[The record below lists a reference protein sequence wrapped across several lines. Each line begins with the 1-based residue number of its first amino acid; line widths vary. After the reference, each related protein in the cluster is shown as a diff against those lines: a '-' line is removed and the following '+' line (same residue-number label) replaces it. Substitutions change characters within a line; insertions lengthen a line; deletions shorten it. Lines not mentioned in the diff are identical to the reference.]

1 MPEEFYNQS
10 SRRRL
15 PKTNYCLLGNLIK
28 IKQMNPLTVRNI
40 YSDLFFILQKSPGS
54 RPLQVPRDWPHEA
67 CWVSTQ
73 ETLACSTD
81 HRVKDSKP
89 HVCFKGQSLR
99 KGTRVLQTA
108 SEKVKEQFLHL
119 LSRAAHRTA
128 RRQNTES
135 AVCLEQPHCPS
146 KEPLRSACSLITEG
160 RTWKESLESSKKLE
174 TG

>member
-1 MPEEFYNQS
+1 M
-10 SRRRL
+10 

-40 YSDLFFILQKSPGS
+40 YSDLVFILQKSPGS
-54 RPLQVPRDWPHEA
+54 RPPQVPRDRPHEA

-89 HVCFKGQSLR
+89 LVCFKGQSLR

-119 LSRAAHRTA
+119 PSCAAHRTSKEA
-128 RRQNTES
+128 EYRIRRVSGAATLSLKRATAVSLQSNHRRQD
-135 AVCLEQPHCPS
+135 LEG
-146 KEPLRSACSLITEG
+146 ITG
-160 RTWKESLESSKKLE
+160 VI
-174 TG
+174 